1 MKALKLKNEYKCIRK
16 MDGYVFACL
25 KVISFSV
32 SYRFICTAS
41 EVSCKANILRT
52 FGHKMIYT
60 V

>member
-1 MKALKLKNEYKCIRK
+1 